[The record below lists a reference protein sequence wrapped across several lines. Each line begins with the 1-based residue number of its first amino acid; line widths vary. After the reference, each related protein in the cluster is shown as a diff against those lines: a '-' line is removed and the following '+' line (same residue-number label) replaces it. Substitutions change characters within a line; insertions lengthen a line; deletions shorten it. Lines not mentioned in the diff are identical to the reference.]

1 MTKKEEEAK
10 AEEEA
15 KVDAPSDEEEEK
27 TGAPGDVEDGKIHAP
42 NNEGKKDVNKM
53 FPNAFYCPITK
64 QVLEDPVVIPD
75 GDSYERSAI
84 LERGDVSADKLYR
97 NRALQS
103 VIDGEVETSGDSMQ
117 AGLMRLQQT
126 IGKSLRQP
134 MEKSVIPTEEFRPLP
149 DAYYC
154 PITFGIIH
162 DPVIDP
168 EGNTFERTA
177 AESWIRVNGN
187 SPITRT
193 SVTVEDLYP
202 NNVIAEL
209 LEEEKRRSDDSI
221 HPSIRKWKQEAP
233 LRQRVDPPESPPR
246 QSIDLPEAPP
256 RQSIDPPG
264 LGPSSPTDSNNFL
277 SLPSELEERRA
288 KRRTLYC
295 SFVGVVLLFFLPVLL
310 VLYGGLWYLLF
321 VGAAFCSFII
331 ISCA

>member
-233 LRQRVDPPESPPR
+233 R
-246 QSIDLPEAPP
+246 
-256 RQSIDPPG
+256 RQSIDPES
-264 LGPSSPTDSNNFL
+264 GPSSPTDSNNFP
-277 SLPSELEERRA
+277 STPSELEERRA
-288 KRRTLYC
+288 ERRTSYC
-295 SFVGVVLLFFLPVLL
+295 SFVGVVLLIFLL
-310 VLYGGLWYLLF
+310 VVALLYGGLWVLLF
-321 VGAAFCSFII
+321 VSAAICSFNIH
-331 ISCA
+331 SNRQQNRR

>member
-1 MTKKEEEAK
+1 MTKKEEEAE
-10 AEEEA
+10 AEEETEG
-15 KVDAPSDEEEEK
+15 DAPSDEEEEK
-27 TGAPGDVEDGKIHAP
+27 AGSPGDEEDGKIHAP
-42 NNEGKKDVNKM
+42 NNEGKKKDVDKM

-75 GDSYERSAI
+75 GDSYERSAM
-84 LERGDVSADKLYR
+84 LEQGDVSADKLYL

-103 VIDGEVETSGDSMQ
+103 VIDEEVETSGDSVR
-117 AGLMRLQQT
+117 AGLMRLQRT
-126 IGKSLRQP
+126 IGKSLRQL

-149 DAYYC
+149 DAFYC

-168 EGNTFERTA
+168 EGNTFERAA
-177 AESWIRVNGN
+177 AENWIRVNGS

-233 LRQRVDPPESPPR
+233 PRQSILDPPESPPWL
-246 QSIDLPEAPP
+246 SIASPWSAPSP
-256 RQSIDPPG
+256 PPG
-264 LGPSSPTDSNNFL
+264 SNNFPSSPR
-277 SLPSELEERRA
+277 ELVA
-288 KRRTLYC
+288 
-295 SFVGVVLLFFLPVLL
+295 PP
-310 VLYGGLWYLLF
+310 
-321 VGAAFCSFII
+321 
-331 ISCA
+331 